1 VEGVLLKLVDET
13 GGLFR
18 HSGDGFYANPEPHV
32 ERIMNWLHDGYFLSF
47 VPSVRD
53 GKMHRLEIRVKRP
66 GLVVLARK
74 AFVAPS
80 GPQSPQH

>member
-1 VEGVLLKLVDET
+1 
-13 GGLFR
+13 
-18 HSGDGFYANPEPHV
+18 
-32 ERIMNWLHDGYFLSF
+32 MNWLHDGYFLSF